1 MESIGAERKAARK
14 RGTGLAGKSARQR
27 EDVMRTEFQ
36 VGKYVSHASRKAAI
50 VLTVP
55 VP

>member
-1 MESIGAERKAARK
+1 VESIGAEWKAARK
-14 RGTGLAGKSARQR
+14 RSTGMAGKSAMQR
-27 EDVMRTEFQ
+27 EDVKRTEIK

-50 VLTVP
+50 AVTVP

>member
-1 MESIGAERKAARK
+1 MESRVQAKEEFRRKNRGAIQK
-14 RGTGLAGKSARQR
+14 RDADRSL
-27 EDVMRTEFQ
+27 

-50 VLTVP
+50 VLIVP